1 MVKFSG
7 FALSLWL
14 TIATAAPNYT
24 IPAERCV
31 SPDGFN
37 SCQSQVDSTAQTCQ
51 SNANGDQDK
60 ITACAQVATEFNLN
74 CVYENCWNIVYSCDV
89 QELASLVAQNFGA
102 SSLLYYPAPDDAPGR
117 CSCNLELVEEV
128 VVGLLASLGNCTN
141 SHADNLDGCT
151 CCAQAGAYA
160 GLYEVCPSVDPKIIL
175 QTLPGIDTLLGSYSP
190 QFANCGSDLQNLDCV
205 KDLGYPD
212 LSPAS
217 LSYLTALP
225 SSTGTASYSDLSG
238 ELSSPTAAV
247 ITYDPQTGVPL
258 TASAVNAEAGGSGGG
273 SASTTAASGGRA
285 PSSRATTTNAGAAGQ
300 MTAAG
305 NGGSAAGAGSGSS
318 SAAAPSSTSGDTSTK
333 AGAVISVILL
343 LAILLLCS

>member
-7 FALSLWL
+7 LALSLL
-14 TIATAAPNYT
+14 FAIVSAAPNYT
-24 IPAERCV
+24 IPVERCI
-31 SPDGFN
+31 SPNGFN
-37 SCQSQVDSTAQTCQ
+37 SCQSQVNSVAQNCESTAG
-51 SNANGDQDK
+51 GDQDK
-60 ITACAQVATEFNLN
+60 IAACAQVATEFTLN
-74 CVYENCWNIVYSCDV
+74 CVYEDCWNIVYSCEV

-102 SSLLYYPAPDDAPGR
+102 SNLLYYPAPDNAPGR

-151 CCAQAGAYA
+151 CCAQSGAYA
-160 GLYEVCPSVDPKIIL
+160 GLYEVCPSVDPKILL
-175 QTLPGIDTLLGSYSP
+175 QTLPGIDTLLGTYDP
-190 QFANCGSDLQNLDCV
+190 QFANCGPNLQNLDCV

-212 LSPAS
+212 LNSAS

-247 ITYDPQTGVPL
+247 VTYAPQTGVPL

-273 SASTTAASGGRA
+273 SASTTAASGGGA
-285 PSSRATTTNAGAAGQ
+285 PNSRASTTNAGALGQ
-300 MTAAG
+300 STPAS
-305 NGGSAAGAGSGSS
+305 NGWSATSAGSGSG
-318 SAAAPSSTSGDTSTK
+318 SAAAPSSTSGAISFKTFSMS
-333 AGAVISVILL
+333 SVIAMLL
-343 LAILLLCS
+343 LVVMSS